1 MRQAIFRGSSQQD
14 AQEFIRCFLS
24 QIHDELAVPIYQKP
38 IQLEEA
44 GLVSIARDQLEESN
58 QSHSSNSSTGSL
70 TRLMVGANSNG
81 SEDSVSNS
89 RRSNSLSNSP
99 FTNHKVVESAMNLYN
114 SLKPDD
120 RQNKA
125 TNSHQL
131 LDVARDIESTDE
143 QLVRE
148 RKEEEEEPPL
158 WTPKDTIVVDI
169 KTGGAY
175 KHQHQEGLSKESIQ
189 TSGEKNDKSML
200 QAVMCNY

>member
-24 QIHDELAVPIYQKP
+24 QIHDELAVPVYQKP
-38 IQLEEA
+38 IQLEEEEGA
-44 GLVSIARDQLEESN
+44 GLASMARDRLEESN

-70 TRLMVGANSNG
+70 TRLMGGANSHG

-99 FTNHKVVESAMNLYN
+99 FTNHKVVETTVNLYN
-114 SLKPDD
+114 SLKSGD

-131 LDVARDIESTDE
+131 LDVARDNESADE

-148 RKEEEEEPPL
+148 GEEGEEPPL
-158 WTPKDTIVVDI
+158 WTLKDTIVVDL

-175 KHQHQEGLSKESIQ
+175 KHQHQEGVTKASIQ

-200 QAVMCNY
+200 